1 MSNKLNEFIIG
12 CIGLICIAIV
22 FVLFSYFI
30 MAGIT
35 YVLSLCFGFSWN
47 WGIPLG
53 ILTLAIFLRIIVKA
67 VLT

>member
-1 MSNKLNEFIIG
+1 MNKKTNDFIVG
-12 CIGLICIAIV
+12 CVGVICIAIV
-22 FVLFSYFI
+22 SWLFSYFI

-53 ILTLAIFLRIIVKA
+53 ITILVVFLRIIVKA